1 VKSIIREDQIEGAML
16 GDYNSNITARV
27 QGLTE
32 KTDVTTNGQ
41 EIGGKIEVEIIKR
54 GLIED

>member
-1 VKSIIREDQIEGAML
+1 ML

-41 EIGGKIEVEIIKR
+41 EIGNKIEIEIIRKGKIE
-54 GLIED
+54 D